1 MRSLLR
7 PLRGLHSSASLW
19 HLVGPPNPI
28 SHIRPIIY
36 DDVPPPPP
44 PSRLQHPYSLA
55 EFDPA
60 PPAGSTVHDI
70 QWRLQRHEIDKLD
83 ESFWHD
89 SNIRFESGKEAV
101 LASLPPTASALDRE
115 NALSEFYKQPDKCY
129 TLEWRA
135 RNLSCITE
143 AARAMLSKFGKKLTF
158 Q

>member
-1 MRSLLR
+1 MTSNGGCKDTKSTNLTRVFGTTSVTLLD
-7 PLRGLHSSASLW
+7 LHALMPDC
-19 HLVGPPNPI
+19 LV
-28 SHIRPIIY
+28 
-36 DDVPPPPP
+36 
-44 PSRLQHPYSLA
+44 Q
-55 EFDPA
+55 
-60 PPAGSTVHDI
+60 
-70 QWRLQRHEIDKLD
+70 
-83 ESFWHD
+83 

-115 NALSEFYKQPDKCY
+115 NALSEFYKQWVMQETDRTNAY

>member
-1 MRSLLR
+1 MSSENDGDALSYFDSWWCKVACYLDVFVMRSLLR

-89 SNIRFESGKEAV
+89 VCDFAR
-101 LASLPPTASALDRE
+101 LARP
-115 NALSEFYKQPDKCY
+115 NA
-129 TLEWRA
+129 
-135 RNLSCITE
+135 
-143 AARAMLSKFGKKLTF
+143 
-158 Q
+158 

>member
-1 MRSLLR
+1 M
-7 PLRGLHSSASLW
+7 PDC
-19 HLVGPPNPI
+19 LV
-28 SHIRPIIY
+28 
-36 DDVPPPPP
+36 
-44 PSRLQHPYSLA
+44 Q
-55 EFDPA
+55 
-60 PPAGSTVHDI
+60 
-70 QWRLQRHEIDKLD
+70 
-83 ESFWHD
+83 

-115 NALSEFYKQPDKCY
+115 NALSEFYKQWVMQETDRTNAY